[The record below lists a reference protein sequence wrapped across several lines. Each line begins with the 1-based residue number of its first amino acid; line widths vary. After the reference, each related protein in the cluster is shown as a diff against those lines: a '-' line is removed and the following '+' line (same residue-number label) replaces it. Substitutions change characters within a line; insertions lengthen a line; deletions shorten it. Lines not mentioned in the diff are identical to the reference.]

1 MLLILIRT
9 LILYAGVVVVMRV
22 MGKQEIGQLQPFE
35 LVIALMIADLAAI
48 PMANTGV
55 PLANGLVPIL
65 ALLVAQVFLSYAALK
80 SITFRG
86 ILCGTP
92 SILVKNG
99 QIVESELKR
108 IRYNINDLLEQ
119 LRVKNISNIADVEF
133 AILET
138 GGKLSVI
145 PKSQKRP
152 LMPEDLQIPTKY
164 EGIPMTLIIDGQ
176 IINNNL
182 EIINLDK
189 NWLSRELAK
198 FGIDNHQKVLFA
210 SLDTNGKLFWQL
222 KTQ

>member
-182 EIINLDK
+182 EIINLDE

>member
-182 EIINLDK
+182 ELINLDK